1 MIAVIQAELDPP
13 SSPPETQ
20 NRLSVDHRAVAD
32 FYGLALLNVLRTK
45 PGSLFLQNHRLER
58 KDTYWYTYE

>member
-1 MIAVIQAELDPP
+1 MIAVIQAELDHP

-32 FYGLALLNVLRTK
+32 FYGLALLNVLRKSGMRYQTK
-45 PGSLFLQNHRLER
+45 QLTFS
-58 KDTYWYTYE
+58 